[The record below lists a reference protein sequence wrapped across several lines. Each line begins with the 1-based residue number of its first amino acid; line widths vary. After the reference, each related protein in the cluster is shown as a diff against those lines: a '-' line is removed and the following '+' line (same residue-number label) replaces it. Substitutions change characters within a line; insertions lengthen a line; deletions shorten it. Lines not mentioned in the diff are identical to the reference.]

1 MIDAIAGYVGVV
13 FLYMLLFR
21 IIDIKAKRAKEKRR
35 NEVAWNWHK
44 IKGKERQIDNKH
56 YRTLDEEGG
65 TRGVLIVCEINAKVV
80 ILSVDVPDEDRN
92 YYLGKQIIAA
102 ETEVYK

>member
-1 MIDAIAGYVGVV
+1 MTINTIER
-13 FLYMLLFR
+13 LKK
-21 IIDIKAKRAKEKRR
+21 KALKDNFKTKPAPGLMYLKD
-35 NEVAWNWHK
+35 VP
-44 IKGKERQIDNKH
+44 IGKMFE
-56 YRTLDEEGG
+56 TPGG
-65 TRGVLIVCEINAKVV
+65 TRGVLIECEINAKVV

>member
-1 MIDAIAGYVGVV
+1 MTINTIERLKKKALKDNFKTKPAPGLMY
-13 FLYMLLFR
+13 FK
-21 IIDIKAKRAKEKRR
+21 DIP
-35 NEVAWNWHK
+35 
-44 IKGKERQIDNKH
+44 IGKMFE
-56 YRTLDEEGG
+56 TPGG
-65 TRGVLIVCEINAKVV
+65 TRGVLIECEINAKVV

>member
-1 MIDAIAGYVGVV
+1 LTINTIERLKKKALKDNFKTKPAPGLMY
-13 FLYMLLFR
+13 LK
-21 IIDIKAKRAKEKRR
+21 DIP
-35 NEVAWNWHK
+35 
-44 IKGKERQIDNKH
+44 IGKMFE
-56 YRTLDEEGG
+56 TPGG
-65 TRGVLIVCEINAKVV
+65 TRGVLIECEINAKVV

>member
-1 MIDAIAGYVGVV
+1 MTINTIERLKKKALKDNFKTKPAPGLMY
-13 FLYMLLFR
+13 LK
-21 IIDIKAKRAKEKRR
+21 DIQ
-35 NEVAWNWHK
+35 
-44 IKGKERQIDNKH
+44 IGKMFE
-56 YRTLDEEGG
+56 TPGG
-65 TRGVLIVCEINAKVV
+65 TRGVLIECEINAKVV

>member
-1 MIDAIAGYVGVV
+1 MTINTIERLKKKALKDNFKTKPAPGLMY
-13 FLYMLLFR
+13 LK
-21 IIDIKAKRAKEKRR
+21 DIP
-35 NEVAWNWHK
+35 
-44 IKGKERQIDNKH
+44 IGKMFE
-56 YRTLDEEGG
+56 TPGG
-65 TRGVLIVCEINAKVV
+65 TRGVLIECEINAKVV

>member
-1 MIDAIAGYVGVV
+1 M
-13 FLYMLLFR
+13 
-21 IIDIKAKRAKEKRR
+21 KR
-35 NEVAWNWHK
+35 K
-44 IKGKERQIDNKH
+44 IKEIKTKPAPGLMYLKDIPIGKMFE
-56 YRTLDEEGG
+56 TPGG
-65 TRGVLIVCEINAKVV
+65 TRGVLIECEINAKVV

>member
-1 MIDAIAGYVGVV
+1 MTINTIERLKKKALKDNFKTKPAPGLMY
-13 FLYMLLFR
+13 LK
-21 IIDIKAKRAKEKRR
+21 DIPIGTMFE
-35 NEVAWNWHK
+35 
-44 IKGKERQIDNKH
+44 
-56 YRTLDEEGG
+56 TPGG
-65 TRGVLIVCEINAKVV
+65 TRGVLIECEINAKVV

>member
-1 MIDAIAGYVGVV
+1 MTINTIER
-13 FLYMLLFR
+13 LKK
-21 IIDIKAKRAKEKRR
+21 KALKDNFKTKPAPGLIYLKD
-35 NEVAWNWHK
+35 VP
-44 IKGKERQIDNKH
+44 IGKMFE
-56 YRTLDEEGG
+56 TPGG
-65 TRGVLIVCEINAKVV
+65 TRGVLIECEINAKVV

>member
-1 MIDAIAGYVGVV
+1 MTINTIER
-13 FLYMLLFR
+13 LKK
-21 IIDIKAKRAKEKRR
+21 KALKDNFKTKPAPGLMYLKDKP
-35 NEVAWNWHK
+35 
-44 IKGKERQIDNKH
+44 IGKMFE
-56 YRTLDEEGG
+56 TPGG
-65 TRGVLIVCEINAKVV
+65 TRGVLIECEINAKVV